1 MLELVTQPGGTAT
14 RARVAAYRVGGK
26 TGTSHKAVAG
36 GYAEDRYF
44 SLFAGVAPA
53 SDPRIVAVVTID
65 EPEGDYFGGL
75 VAAPV
80 FSSVVADA
88 LRLMNIAPDDVE
100 PEAEGEDRGDAAA

>member
-1 MLELVTQPGGTAT
+1 
-14 RARVAAYRVGGK
+14 
-26 TGTSHKAVAG
+26 
-36 GYAEDRYF
+36 
-44 SLFAGVAPA
+44 
-53 SDPRIVAVVTID
+53 
-65 EPEGDYFGGL
+65 